1 MSIAEVQDQKIQSI
15 SEGKL
20 TWIYIEKPS
29 EAEGRY
35 LADKFGFHPLEI
47 DDVLSRAQR
56 PKIDE
61 DDDHL
66 FIVLQFPVFDKEN
79 RMTRP
84 SEVDVFIGE
93 DYVVTVHC
101 NGDLKP
107 LSKFFR
113 ECQIREESRTAYLGR
128 SSGYL
133 LYHIIDRLVN
143 YCSPIVNR
151 ITDNIDDVA
160 DIIFSEAVPDT
171 VRTISLLRRDLISFR
186 RVIRPQINVI
196 ETLEQEDYPFF
207 KEEQEVY
214 FGDIADHIR
223 KIWDS
228 LEECKEVVDGLAET
242 SNWLTSHRIQEI
254 MRVLT
259 IITVVLA
266 PLTLISG
273 IFGMNVYL
281 PGGIERGSMVSFE
294 WIFGIMT
301 ACGLGVFAFL
311 RHRHWI

>member
-29 EAEGRY
+29 EAEGHY

-143 YCSPIVNR
+143 YCFPIVNR

-160 DIIFSEAVPDT
+160 DIIFSEAVPET